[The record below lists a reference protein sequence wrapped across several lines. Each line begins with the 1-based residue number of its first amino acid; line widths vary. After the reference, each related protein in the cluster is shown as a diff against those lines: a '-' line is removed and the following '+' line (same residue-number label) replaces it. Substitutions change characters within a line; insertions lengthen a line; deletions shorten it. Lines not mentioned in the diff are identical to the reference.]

1 MTTEVPTEMTAIEI
15 IDPGGPEAL
24 KPGIRAV
31 PTPGDGEVL
40 VKVVAAGV
48 NFPDVM
54 QRRGNYPPPPGA
66 SDIPGLEIAGVVV
79 AIGDGV
85 MEIQLGNHVCAL
97 VSGGGYAEYCAA
109 PAAQCLPVPDNFEMV
124 RAAAIPETFF
134 TVWTNLIDRGELR
147 SGQWVLIHGGSGGIG
162 TAAIQIAHALGA
174 RVLATARTAEKCAV
188 CEKLGAA
195 RAINYAEEDFVE
207 IAKVMTGGSG
217 VELIIDKVG
226 GDYGVRKLQALAP
239 GGRLVQVAVQGG
251 ASPEIPLFL
260 IMQKHLTLTGSTL
273 RPRSVA
279 EKGAIAAALKERIWP
294 GLDAGELGPLV
305 HATFPLSEAAKAHE
319 MMESSSHIGKIVLTV
334 QNGG

>member
-1 MTTEVPTEMTAIEI
+1 MTTEIPTEMTAIEI

-24 KPGIRAV
+24 KPGTRAV

-40 VKVVAAGV
+40 VKVAAAGV

-54 QRRGNYPPPPGA
+54 QRRGSYPPPPGA

-79 AIGDGV
+79 AIGAGV
-85 MEIQLGNHVCAL
+85 TELDLGDQVCAL

-109 PAAQCLPVPDNFEMV
+109 PAAQCLPVPDNFDMV

-134 TVWTNLIDRGELR
+134 TVWTNLVDRGELQV
-147 SGQWVLIHGGSGGIG
+147 GQWVLIHGGSGGIG
-162 TAAIQIAHALGA
+162 TAAIQVAHALGA

-188 CEKLGAA
+188 CEKLGAV

-207 IAKVMTGGSG
+207 IAKNMTGGAG
-217 VELIIDKVG
+217 MDLIIDIVG
-226 GDYGVRKLQALAP
+226 GDYAVRNLHALRP

-251 ASPEIPLFL
+251 ATPEIPLFL
-260 IMQKHLTLTGSTL
+260 IMQKRLTLTGSTL

-294 GLDAGELGPLV
+294 GMNAGELGPLV
-305 HATFPLSEAAKAHE
+305 HATFQLSDAAKAHE
-319 MMESSSHIGKIVLTV
+319 MMESSAHIGKIVLTV
-334 QNGG
+334 QNNG

>member
-85 MEIQLGNHVCAL
+85 TEIQLGDHVCAL

-217 VELIIDKVG
+217 VDLIIDIVG
-226 GDYGVRKLQALAP
+226 GDYAVRNLHALAP

-251 ASPEIPLFL
+251 ATPEIPLFL

-294 GLDAGELGPLV
+294 GLNAGELGPLV

-319 MMESSSHIGKIVLTV
+319 MLESSSHIGKIVLTV
-334 QNGG
+334 